1 MLFLFFARKF
11 EAIKSRLEVRDMRA
25 TFQEE
30 SFNEKCFNR
39 IFQGLSFKQV
49 GLELPRVKG
58 IRIKEIV
65 EVERIE
71 NYKLPLLMFLLEDD
85 SLLHVEIINDEIK
98 PDLHSMLVYDMSIIL
113 RCGLQVRTVIMNFGS
128 RQQGGEIERNF
139 GSVHYNTQVVDL
151 YGLDGERVY
160 EEINRKIS
168 SGCLLNEREKLN
180 LVFLPFMKK
189 SVPFDKVLPKVMS
202 LIEKIKDNEERTAY
216 LTVLPEIISRTTK
229 QGVDVLREWLMG
241 SEVGEQ
247 IKDEGVKEGMRE
259 SIMIIL
265 LEKFNLLPDNVYN
278 VIAEQN
284 NENIL
289 MKWLQNVTSICSIDE
304 LKKMVFNLE

>member
-1 MLFLFFARKF
+1 
-11 EAIKSRLEVRDMRA
+11 MRVN
-25 TFQEE
+25 FKQE
-30 SFNEKCFNR
+30 SFIEGYFNR
-39 IFQGLSFKQV
+39 IFKGLSFERI
-49 GLELPRVKG
+49 GLKLARV
-58 IRIKEIV
+58 KEIV

-85 SLLHVEIINDEIK
+85 SLLHVEIINNEIK
-98 PDLHSMLVYDMSIIL
+98 PDLQSMLVYDMSIIL
-113 RCGLQVRTVIMNFGS
+113 RCGLQVRTVILNFGS

-139 GSVHYNTQVVDL
+139 GSVHYNIQVVDL

-241 SEVGEQ
+241 SEVGER

-278 VIAEQN
+278 AIAEQN

-289 MKWLQNVTSICSIDE
+289 MKWLQNVTIICSIDE
-304 LKKMVFNLE
+304 LKKMVINLE

>member
-1 MLFLFFARKF
+1 VK
-11 EAIKSRLEVRDMRA
+11 IVRVN
-25 TFQEE
+25 FKQE
-30 SFNEKCFNR
+30 SFIEGYFNR
-39 IFQGLSFKQV
+39 IFKGLSFERI
-49 GLELPRVKG
+49 GLKLARV
-58 IRIKEIV
+58 KEIV

-98 PDLHSMLVYDMSIIL
+98 PDLQSMLVYDMSIIL
-113 RCGLQVRTVIMNFGS
+113 RCGLQVRTVILNFGS

-241 SEVGEQ
+241 SEVGER

-278 VIAEQN
+278 AIAEQN

-289 MKWLQNVTSICSIDE
+289 MKWLQNVTIICSIDE

>member
-1 MLFLFFARKF
+1 
-11 EAIKSRLEVRDMRA
+11 MRVN
-25 TFQEE
+25 FKQE
-30 SFNEKCFNR
+30 SFIEGYFNR
-39 IFQGLSFKQV
+39 IFKGLSFERI
-49 GLELPRVKG
+49 GLKLARV
-58 IRIKEIV
+58 KEIV

-98 PDLHSMLVYDMSIIL
+98 PDLQSMLVYDMSIIL
-113 RCGLQVRTVIMNFGS
+113 RCGLQVRTVILNFGS

-241 SEVGEQ
+241 SEVGER

-278 VIAEQN
+278 AIAEQN

-289 MKWLQNVTSICSIDE
+289 MKWLQNVTIICSIDE

>member
-1 MLFLFFARKF
+1 
-11 EAIKSRLEVRDMRA
+11 MRVN
-25 TFQEE
+25 FKQE
-30 SFNEKCFNR
+30 SFIEGYFNR
-39 IFQGLSFKQV
+39 IFKGLSFERI
-49 GLELPRVKG
+49 GLKLARV
-58 IRIKEIV
+58 KEIV

-98 PDLHSMLVYDMSIIL
+98 PDLQSMLVYDMSIIL
-113 RCGLQVRTVIMNFGS
+113 RCGLQVRTVILNFGS

-241 SEVGEQ
+241 SEVGER

-278 VIAEQN
+278 AIAEQN

-289 MKWLQNVTSICSIDE
+289 MKWLQNVTIICSIDE
-304 LKKMVFNLE
+304 LKKMVINLE